1 MLNRKFGQSM
11 TKNSLKVVMKLSNYL
26 REGMTDPL
34 AAIYYVRYGW
44 DKVAQLQIRRLIT
57 KTVKTKVN
65 ADKYYEAISSESDLF
80 ISISKARVEAGYE
93 ELGMGYRVK
102 YFSLYTMLRILK
114 PEIVVET
121 GVEVGGTTAF
131 ILKALEDNNKGTL
144 YSIDFPDYEL
154 VHIRGKEV
162 GFVVPEGLK
171 KRWVLKIGKSKD
183 LLPNL
188 LDEINKVDVFLHDSE
203 HSYANMM
210 FEYATVWPYLT
221 EGGLLLSDDISM
233 NKALRDFSK
242 GLKRKLIKFHPC
254 SFGGV

>member
-1 MLNRKFGQSM
+1 MLNGKSGQSM
-11 TKNSLKVVMKLSNYL
+11 TKNIAEVLMKLSNYYKG
-26 REGMTDPL
+26 GMADPL
-34 AAIYYVRYGW
+34 AAIYYVLYGW
-44 DKVAQLQIRRLIT
+44 DKVAQLQIRRLT
-57 KTVKTKVN
+57 KNIETKVN

-93 ELGMGYRVK
+93 ELGGGYRVK

-114 PEIVVET
+114 PEN
-121 GVEVGGTTAF
+121 
-131 ILKALEDNNKGTL
+131 NNKGTL
-144 YSIDFPDYEL
+144 YSIDCPDYEL

-162 GFVVPEGLK
+162 GFVVPEGLR

-203 HSYANMM
+203 HSYENMM

-221 EGGLLLSDDISM
+221 EGALLLSDDISW
-233 NKALRDFSK
+233 NSAFRDFSRK
-242 GLKRKLIKFHPC
+242 LKRKPIKFHP
-254 SFGGV
+254 SNLGGMMK

>member
-1 MLNRKFGQSM
+1 MA
-11 TKNSLKVVMKLSNYL
+11 
-26 REGMTDPL
+26 DPL
-34 AAIYYVRYGW
+34 AAIYYVLYGW
-44 DKVAQLQIRRLIT
+44 DKVAQLQIRRLT
-57 KTVKTKVN
+57 KNIETKVN

-93 ELGMGYRVK
+93 ELGGGYRVK

-114 PEIVVET
+114 PEIVLET

-144 YSIDFPDYEL
+144 YSIDCPDYEL

-162 GFVVPEGLK
+162 GFVVPEGLR

-203 HSYANMM
+203 HSYENMM

-221 EGGLLLSDDISM
+221 EGALLLSDDISW
-233 NKALRDFSK
+233 NSAFRDFSRK
-242 GLKRKLIKFHPC
+242 LKRKPIKFHP
-254 SFGGV
+254 SNLGGMMK

>member
-1 MLNRKFGQSM
+1 M
-11 TKNSLKVVMKLSNYL
+11 TKNIQEVFMKLSNHFK
-26 REGMTDPL
+26 EGMTDPL
-34 AAIYYVRYGW
+34 AAIYYVLYGW
-44 DKVAQLQIRRLIT
+44 DKVAQLQIRRLT
-57 KTVKTKVN
+57 KNVGTKKDVN
-65 ADKYYEAISSESDLF
+65 KYYVAISSELDFF
-80 ISISKARVEAGYE
+80 ISISKARVEANYK
-93 ELGMGYRVK
+93 ELGSGHRVY
-102 YFSLYTMLRILK
+102 YFCLYTMLRILK
-114 PEIVVET
+114 PEIVLET

-131 ILKALEDNNKGTL
+131 ILKALEDNNKDTL

-162 GFVVPEGLK
+162 GFVVPEGLR
-171 KRWVLKIGKSKD
+171 KRWVLKIGKSND
-183 LLPNL
+183 LLPNI

-242 GLKRKLIKFHPC
+242 GLKRKLIKFHP
-254 SFGGV
+254 SGFGGVTK